1 MESCLKLAVKPQMST
16 SAQKWAS
23 KEALYAFVKANGIR
37 SWREYQSIVRNFHI
51 AGRHLNI
58 PIDARRVY
66 RATWSSSLFN
76 NSKYAT
82 YETALRILNDL
93 NINSKLVYEGLSDSE
108 RQTHRLPATMTHYE
122 KFPGWN
128 VLRRKSRPVIGMVR
142 KYCFERSILTKK
154 DFLAFAKSQ
163 EGLTLK
169 IPQNPAY
176 FYKAQWQGWGSILAK
191 EEVSTFVKKR
201 TELILERGKQMR
213 EEKAERQKVA

>member
-1 MESCLKLAVKPQMST
+1 MESSLKLAVKSESTMS
-16 SAQKWAS
+16 AHKWAP
-23 KEALYAFVKANGIR
+23 KEVLYAFVKTHCIR
-37 SWREYQSIVRNFHI
+37 SWREYQSVVRTFHI
-51 AGRHLNI
+51 AGKHLNI
-58 PIDARRVY
+58 PVDARRVY
-66 RATWSSSLFN
+66 RTTWSASLFN
-76 NSKYAT
+76 NSKYAN

-93 NINSKLVYEGLSDSE
+93 GINSKNAFEGLSDSE

-142 KYCFERSILTKK
+142 KFCFERSIFTKK
-154 DFLAFAKSQ
+154 DFLAFAKSE

-191 EEVSTFVKKR
+191 EEVSTFVKRR

-213 EEKAERQKVA
+213 EEKAERQKAA